1 MGWNRLETWSP
12 WYYDVLFVQAGAQQR
27 PLYVWNVW
35 VFSDVCGGFFT
46 RIQKRP
52 KPIEGR
58 SDVCLVSYGVW
69 VAIVKNCARRT
80 SPYQTRLPY
89 VFIVWNGVGAR
100 TFGLPSLG
108 AYCQHNIVCEG
119 SSLSSLLLLLSS
131 LLLLLFFFSVIHPR
145 WYSFSS
151 A

>member
-1 MGWNRLETWSP
+1 M
-12 WYYDVLFVQAGAQQR
+12 
-27 PLYVWNVW
+27 
-35 VFSDVCGGFFT
+35 
-46 RIQKRP
+46 QKRS

-58 SDVCLVSYGVW
+58 SDVCLMSYGVW
-69 VAIVKNCARRT
+69 VAIVKNYARRT

-119 SSLSSLLLLLSS
+119 SSLLSLLLLLSS
-131 LLLLLFFFSVIHPR
+131 LLLFFFLVLFNLVGIRIQVSKMEYDVGEIAPM
-145 WYSFSS
+145 
-151 A
+151 